1 LLTVR
6 KGSIAPHAGG
16 NIAVGFS
23 SIFWNTAWTGKQPP
37 HTLGILCNPKHP
49 ALENFPTEYHSNWQ
63 WWDAMSHAHA
73 IDVSGIEKNVDPV
86 VRIID
91 DWFTAR
97 PLMLIFEAR
106 VGKGKIIVTGA
117 DLLTDAE
124 NRPEARQ
131 LLYSLRKYAAGNQ
144 FNPRSTIPVE
154 KLKPLFRD

>member
-1 LLTVR
+1 
-6 KGSIAPHAGG
+6 
-16 NIAVGFS
+16 
-23 SIFWNTAWTGKQPP
+23 
-37 HTLGILCNPKHP
+37 
-49 ALENFPTEYHSNWQ
+49 
-63 WWDAMSHAHA
+63 MSHANA

-117 DLLTDAE
+117 DLLTDAK

-131 LLYSLRKYAAGNQ
+131 LLYSLRKYVAGNQ